1 MTHSILEKRLTSDIT
16 LLNASSNRCY
26 INNEDKKQ
34 KLEAIFVFY
43 QKGNNK
49 GSHMKE
55 IKSELAGTDR
65 PDLKN
70 HNEKNAQLD
79 AYRRD
84 ETGQALT
91 TNQGVKISDNQNSLR
106 AGVRGGTLLEDF
118 IFQEKMTHFDHE

>member
-26 INNEDKKQ
+26 INNEDNKQ

-65 PDLKN
+65 SYVKN
-70 HNEKNAQLD
+70 NNSKNAQQD
-79 AYRRD
+79 VYRSD
-84 ETGQALT
+84 ETGQELT
-91 TNQGVKISDNQNSLR
+91 SNQGIKITDNLTSLR
-106 AGVRGGTLLEDF
+106 ASVLAETLLED
-118 IFQEKMTHFDHE
+118 IIIQKKMTH